1 MRTLGFCVE
10 GSTCNER
17 KKDLMSLSFDLRE
30 MLRQAIRDYDFP
42 CVTFD
47 FRNAREITYTSMRDV
62 ENEIQ
67 RGLLTNDAESIKDGL
82 SNVLYWGYARTGYR
96 WVRVNR
102 FRDNVT
108 EAQLLHAGRL
118 FRNIG
123 DPGVQ
128 QIARLGLPE
137 FSGLSFVSKTRMF
150 LDPTK
155 YVVLDRQLLKLRE
168 QERGNIFH
176 DVTIAAKET
185 RIRVS
190 ETNAKA
196 YERWSNLCRQIA
208 AKYFDGVGIRAVE
221 IERGI
226 FYLVQTKQA
235 RVAAE
240 ILLAA

>member
-1 MRTLGFCVE
+1 MGLD
-10 GSTCNER
+10 S
-17 KKDLMSLSFDLRE
+17 DLRE
-30 MLRQAIRDYDFP
+30 ILRQAIQDYDFP

-47 FRNAREITYTSMRDV
+47 FRNAREVIHASMRDV
-62 ENEIQ
+62 ESEIQ
-67 RGLLTNDAESIKDGL
+67 NGLLTNEAESVKDSL

-102 FRDNVT
+102 FRANVT
-108 EAQLLHAGRL
+108 EPQLLHAGRL
-118 FRNIG
+118 FRHIEE
-123 DPGVQ
+123 PGVQ
-128 QIARLGLPE
+128 QIARLELPE

-168 QERGNIFH
+168 QERRNIFH
-176 DVTIAAKET
+176 DVAIAAKET

-190 ETNAKA
+190 ETNAKV
-196 YERWSNLCRQIA
+196 YERWSNLCRRIA
-208 AKYFDGVGIRAVE
+208 AEYFGDAGIRAVE

-226 FYLVQTKQA
+226 FYLVQTKQT
-235 RVAAE
+235 RVASE